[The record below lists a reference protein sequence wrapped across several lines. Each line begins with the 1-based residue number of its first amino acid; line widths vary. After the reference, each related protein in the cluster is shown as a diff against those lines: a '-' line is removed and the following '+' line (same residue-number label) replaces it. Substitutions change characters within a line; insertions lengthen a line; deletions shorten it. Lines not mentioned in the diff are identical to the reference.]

1 MACITAVVSTMF
13 LSLNASAQKIDT
25 IFAHVPHDVLPLLDN
40 TSRLDMLD
48 LYNNNMSA
56 VAESIYG
63 GQSIMEKKTNDYIS
77 IKLTD
82 VSHWQ
87 MKVLPMAHDTLYACV
102 HSVTA
107 LGTSSTLHIYKKD
120 WHVAKVDVPQV
131 QFEQFFTNKEVA
143 QQSRYHELIE
153 ILRNTPISIK
163 FDKSDN
169 VLTYSLSIESLPPRL
184 NDMANKITKSIL
196 YRWQLGKF
204 ILITANKQ

>member
-56 VAESIYG
+56 VAENIYG

-102 HSVTA
+102 RLV
-107 LGTSSTLHIYKKD
+107 
-120 WHVAKVDVPQV
+120 KV
-131 QFEQFFTNKEVA
+131 
-143 QQSRYHELIE
+143 
-153 ILRNTPISIK
+153 
-163 FDKSDN
+163 
-169 VLTYSLSIESLPPRL
+169 
-184 NDMANKITKSIL
+184 
-196 YRWQLGKF
+196 
-204 ILITANKQ
+204 